1 MKCCLPDTS
10 LDVFFRPEGLQDFCR
25 GYKSFD
31 VYETYFNGTKRNRE
45 SSFEILK
52 RILLSL
58 ETLQKLPNVCDNQ
71 AILLVRF

>member
-1 MKCCLPDTS
+1 MKCCLADTS

-31 VYETYFNGTKRNRE
+31 DYETYFNGTKRNE
-45 SSFEILK
+45 SFEILK

-58 ETLQKLPNVCDNQ
+58 ETLQKLPNVCDNH